1 MKRLCA
7 FGNCHNYEA
16 VVTINTGDERPAF
29 CSELHAALWLVGR
42 MKWKG
47 PSGGTRNN
55 PEHEELRSQAD
66 SALGEIARLR
76 EVADHA

>member
-7 FGNCHNYEA
+7 FGNCASHDA
-16 VVTINTGDERPAF
+16 RVTMNTGDERPAF
-29 CSELHAALWLVGR
+29 CSELHAALWLVAR
-42 MKWKG
+42 LRWKG
-47 PSGGTRNN
+47 PGATRDN
-55 PEHEELRSQAD
+55 PDWEELRSQAD